1 MNRDMERYKEFSRRT
16 LIVGA
21 AQVGLFG
28 ILAARLG
35 YLQVI
40 EQEKFQTLSDKN
52 RISMRLIP
60 AGRGEIMDRF
70 GVPLAIN
77 TQNFRAFVVP
87 EQTDNIEDTLERLSR
102 IIPVT
107 EDDKQAVLIEISRHK
122 PFTPILVKE
131 NLTWEDM
138 AMVEQNF
145 PDLPGV
151 STEEGEIRS
160 YPLGDATAHIIGYV
174 GRVSEAEMTDDP
186 VMSIPGFRI
195 GKTGVEKKF
204 DQSLRGVAGQ
214 IQAEVN
220 VVGRE
225 IRELSRVD
233 AKKGHRMTLTLDAD
247 LQMQVQEM
255 LATQRSAS
263 AVAMDAHT
271 GEVYA
276 LCSYPSFDPNLF
288 SRGIPADIWE
298 GLLADETNP
307 LTNKA
312 IAGQYPPGST
322 FKMVTALAALDAG
335 VSPDAHVFCPG
346 YYMLGKDKF
355 HCWRPAGHGSVGF
368 EQALMQSCDT
378 FFYEMGHRIG
388 VDAIAKMARR
398 LGLGSKMDF
407 DVPGEGEG
415 LIPDRAWKVKRF
427 KEAWQ
432 QGETLNSAIG
442 QGHTLATPLQLATM
456 TARLVNGGKAVKPL
470 LVRSI
475 EEVGSLI
482 PDWKSVDLNQA
493 HLEIVLRGMRA
504 VVNDPRGTAYGARI
518 KEAPFSMGGK
528 SGTAQV
534 RRITLAQR
542 AAGIKNESLPWKWR
556 HHALFVAYG
565 PIEDPRYVTAVV
577 VEHGVGGSTAAAP
590 IARDILTAIQKR
602 DPSRI
607 HTVDAAVDSTVGA
620 SHAKAAADVEAL
632 KRQQLQPH
640 PLPMPAGGIQP
651 KPAEPP
657 KKRGKAK
664 AG

>member
-1 MNRDMERYKEFSRRT
+1 MNRDMERYKQFSRRA
-16 LIVGA
+16 LIIGA
-21 AQVGLFG
+21 GQALLFG
-28 ILAARLG
+28 ALATRLG
-35 YLQVI
+35 YLQLV

-52 RISMRLIP
+52 RISLRLIP

-87 EQTDNIEDTLERLSR
+87 EQTESIEDTLERLAR

-107 EDDKQAVLIEISRHK
+107 EEDKQAVLVEVSRHK

-160 YPLGDATAHIIGYV
+160 YPLGNATAHIIGYV
-174 GRVSEAEMTDDP
+174 GKVSEAELTGDP
-186 VMSIPGFRI
+186 VMTIPGFRI

-204 DQSLRGVAGQ
+204 DETLRGVAGQ

-225 IRELSRVD
+225 IRELSRTD
-233 AKKGHRMTLTLDAD
+233 AKKGHRLTLTLDAD

-255 LATQRSAS
+255 LSRQRSAA

-288 SRGIPADIWE
+288 SRGIPADVWE

-312 IAGQYPPGST
+312 VAGQYPPGST

-335 VSPDAHVFCPG
+335 VAPNAHVFCPG
-346 YYMLGKDKF
+346 YYMLGNDKF
-355 HCWRPAGHGSVGF
+355 HCWRPSGHGSVGF
-368 EQALMQSCDT
+368 EQALMQSCDV
-378 FFYEMGHRIG
+378 FFYEMGHRAG
-388 VDAIAKMARR
+388 VDNIAKMARR
-398 LGLGSKMDF
+398 LGLGAKMDF

-415 LIPDRAWKVKRF
+415 LIPDRAWKMKRF
-427 KEAWQ
+427 KEPWQ

-482 PDWKSVDLNQA
+482 PDWQDVHLNPD
-493 HLEIVLRGMRA
+493 HLAIVLAGMRS
-504 VVNDPRGTAYGARI
+504 VCNDPRGTAYAARI
-518 KEAPFSMGGK
+518 TEAPYSMGGK

-534 RRITLAQR
+534 RRITAAQR
-542 AAGIKNESLPWKWR
+542 AAGIKNESLPWKFR

-565 PIEDPRYVTAVV
+565 PVENPRYVTSVI

-590 IARDILTAIQKR
+590 IARDILLAIQKR
-602 DPSRI
+602 DPQRI
-607 HTVDAAVDSTVGA
+607 HTVDDAVDA
-620 SHAKAAADVEAL
+620 AAAAKAAAANAAARAMPAAAHPVATHPGAT
-632 KRQQLQPH
+632 QQL
-640 PLPMPAGGIQP
+640 LNKLKG
-651 KPAEPP
+651 
-657 KKRGKAK
+657 R
-664 AG
+664 